1 MLRAHCLTGNYHTL
15 FQVCGEATYVDDMKI
30 HGMLHAALVVSSRPH
45 AKILSVDATAAAN
58 VTLSLA
64 LSSAMGSNTAWLSC
78 L

>member
-30 HGMLHAALVVSSRPH
+30 HGMLHA
-45 AKILSVDATAAAN
+45 KILSVDATAAAN